1 MKDLVVLVAD
11 KNMHYALRGAL
22 ARPDAMGIR
31 SVAPE
36 FRTHIGRDGGMRTTG
51 VELLARERNRFAHA
65 LLVFDLEGSGAAEE
79 QTAEELERVLDE
91 QLHALWGPHA
101 KAVVIAPE
109 LDIWLWG
116 ADNSLRDC
124 LQWPLDGTIRAWLQ
138 SKGFVFDA
146 QGKPERPKE
155 ALEAMVRVH
164 RLPRSSALY
173 EKITGRISLRRCSDP
188 AFCRLRDA
196 LQRWFPAAAVSPS
209 ARRRS

>member
-22 ARPDAMGIR
+22 ARPEAMGIR
-31 SVAPE
+31 QVATE

-51 VELLARERNRFAHA
+51 AELLARERNRFAHA
-65 LLVFDLEGSGAAEE
+65 LLVFDLEGSGASEE
-79 QTAEELERVLDE
+79 QTAEGLERMLDE
-91 QLHALWGPHA
+91 QLQAQWGQHA
-101 KAVVIAPE
+101 KAIVIAPE

-116 ADNSLRDC
+116 ADNSLQDC
-124 LQWPLDGTIRAWLQ
+124 LHWPLDETIRAWLQ
-138 SKGFVFDA
+138 NKGFVFNA

-155 ALEAMVRVH
+155 ALEAMVRTH
-164 RLPRSSALY
+164 RQPRSSALY

-196 LQRWFPAAAVSPS
+196 LRSWFPAAAQ
-209 ARRRS
+209 

>member
-11 KNMHYALRGAL
+11 KNMHFALRGAL
-22 ARPDAMGIR
+22 GRPDALGIR
-31 SVAPE
+31 PIAHE

-51 VELLARERNRFAHA
+51 VELLARERRRFAHA
-65 LLVFDLEGSGAAEE
+65 LLVFDLEGSGASEG
-79 QTAEELERVLDE
+79 QTAEGLERVLDE
-91 QLHALWGPHA
+91 QLHAQWGPHA

-138 SKGFVFDA
+138 NKGFVFDA

-155 ALEAMVRVH
+155 ALEAMVRIH
-164 RLPRSSALY
+164 RQPRSSALY

-188 AFCRLRDA
+188 AFIRLREA
-196 LQRWFPAAAVSPS
+196 LQGWFSVAG
-209 ARRRS
+209 